1 MRTAHAIHG
10 SARWVLA
17 CHRDQLGDVLLHLHR
32 TQVGLNQPRL

>member
-1 MRTAHAIHG
+1 MRTTHAIHG

-17 CHRDQLGDVLLHLHR
+17 CHRERFGDVSFHLHL